1 MVNCLG
7 LSAALTR
14 PIVPEKEIA
23 LELPPVQMRWIGE
36 AQLFP
41 QLRPID
47 RVYSLIPTWLIKWG
61 EQIEWVDLIADEAWM
76 LLTWSAALAFPIG
89 IG

>member
-1 MVNCLG
+1 MGNCLG
-7 LSAALTR
+7 LSAALTG
-14 PIVPEKEIA
+14 PIIPDKEIA
-23 LELPPVQMRWIGE
+23 LELPSVQMRWIGE
-36 AQLFP
+36 AHPFP
-41 QLRPID
+41 PLWPMD